1 MVGLHRRGSSA
12 ALYVPVHGEPGDI
25 TESFSSA
32 NRLARTRTGSLT
44 ADNTRPAKGELE
56 ELEEKESFIPTTR
69 YERPGAAGALG
80 WRDASGRTSRSGRGC
95 GWKGKLVLLVV
106 LGGAIGGAAWFAFF
120 RPESLQEDTW
130 LEAYKPGWWRA
141 SLSSVA
147 AEAEATAYGVA
158 TGLEANVAW
167 DTATGARDD
176 AYGTATSKWAQ
187 ASQAAYKGSYN
198 SDGDDYADG
207 DDSDLG
213 DESSELPAS
222 SYKDAAVAGVFSA
235 AASELV
241 STLLDNGTLAA
252 YKWHE
257 TLAPLGS
264 AHSKASEGRLLVVGA
279 SAFHHRTHMVGCR
292 LTNRTRTGDLHGT
305 HRSLVALLKR
315 LSFSPS
321 SDTLLHVGDLVGKSA
336 LNDSLATVSLLRKLG
351 ARGVRGNHDQRVL
364 EWRKWMEAYGPLTPS
379 APSRASASP
388 GAPSSRT
395 SAAVLKVGAALKGMQ
410 HRPAGK
416 QVQSGFA
423 RVAQAADYARHQAA
437 AASKLQGAHRDASRE
452 EERAPM
458 MPRGRKVR
466 RSWMTWLVGDGSD
479 DDEDN
484 EPPLSVFE
492 EPQDDV
498 MVKEDASAA
507 AEDHDV
513 TSFDLLV
520 SAGAPAP
527 SKSSVASKAVSATSK
542 AASGA
547 SSASQGGRRPFGRPA
562 ALASAATGVP
572 SSSTRTRPSS
582 SSTAAR
588 ASATVAAPASRL
600 ASTFTPVTVYDS
612 TGALLGPSYAHLD
625 PSLTP
630 SQLSSLGLVV
640 PDGWEWGGDHF
651 EIARHLSSADVA
663 YLEQL
668 PLTLWVDELRSYVVH
683 AGMVPWSSLDRVLS
697 RVDGSASAATQKQK
711 QKALAVPATLDST
724 TPLSFSPS
732 SSLARLLSKDSTRTA
747 LVLEKLNT
755 SPSTLLDMR
764 TLAPAGGRKGGDW
777 TVSAKGRKA
786 GKGAVP
792 WWGVWEEGMR
802 ECAQRRGC
810 DEVGVLYGHWAGQG
824 LQVQDHSCVSARASS
839 SSLFLGL
846 ALIGGCLSRAQNW
859 ARLGL
864 RLRPAPLG
872 ACGPALLRVIAV
884 LLQWTALSRI
894 LCRRI
899 VAHVERQGCH
909 SLGLQRQL
917 LLYRG
922 SKEAQGQAPLVLVLC
937 VLSLPLRIEQRR
949 TRRHAPRLQ
958 LQGQAKLARREAA
971 RQGLCGGGARL
982 RGRRELRHEHAH
994 GPEPE
999 HEHDGAHARLCA
1011 RGRAIL
1017 LGPGPR
1023 ALVLVLLG
1031 GVRRG
1036 RSPHRQR
1043 RRRRRRS
1050 RHQALVAPLEARVPA
1065 GPPGGRALE
1074 WRGSLGRRGGGG
1086 QGGGG
1091 GGRGGES
1098 DGGAAHGQ
1106 GQGRGARG
1114 AAGRGR
1120 FRRG

>member
-264 AHSKASEGRLLVVGA
+264 AHSKASEGRLLVVG
-279 SAFHHRTHMVGCR
+279 
-292 LTNRTRTGDLHGT
+292 DLHGT

-364 EWRKWMEAYGPLTPS
+364 EWRKWMEA
-379 APSRASASP
+379 
-388 GAPSSRT
+388 
-395 SAAVLKVGAALKGMQ
+395 
-410 HRPAGK
+410 
-416 QVQSGFA
+416 
-423 RVAQAADYARHQAA
+423 
-437 AASKLQGAHRDASRE
+437 
-452 EERAPM
+452 
-458 MPRGRKVR
+458 
-466 RSWMTWLVGDGSD
+466 
-479 DDEDN
+479 
-484 EPPLSVFE
+484 
-492 EPQDDV
+492 
-498 MVKEDASAA
+498 
-507 AEDHDV
+507 
-513 TSFDLLV
+513 
-520 SAGAPAP
+520 
-527 SKSSVASKAVSATSK
+527 
-542 AASGA
+542 
-547 SSASQGGRRPFGRPA
+547 
-562 ALASAATGVP
+562 
-572 SSSTRTRPSS
+572 
-582 SSTAAR
+582 
-588 ASATVAAPASRL
+588 
-600 ASTFTPVTVYDS
+600 TFTPVTVYDS

-697 RVDGSASAATQKQK
+697 R
-711 QKALAVPATLDST
+711 
-724 TPLSFSPS
+724 
-732 SSLARLLSKDSTRTA
+732 DSTRTA

-824 LQVQDHSCVSARASS
+824 LQVQDHSIGLDSGCVYGRRLSALVVPLSSASSPSSSSGPLSPASSAGASSLTSSGKGATPSVSNASS
-839 SSLFLGL
+839 SSTVEAKKHKVKPHSSSSSASSPSPSASSSAEPGATHPDSNSKAKPNWHGGRQRVKGSAAAALASEDVASSATSTRTGPSPSTSTTGRTHASALVDGPSFSDLDPAPSSSSSSAGYDEDE
-846 ALIGGCLSRAQNW
+846 ALIVNDDDDAAEADTKPWWRPWKRAYPQGRPGVAPW
-859 ARLGL
+859 SGADRSDAAEGEGKEEGEEGAAASPTAARLT
-864 RLRPAPLG
+864 AK
-872 ACGPALLRVIAV
+872 AKAEALAA
-884 LLQWTALSRI
+884 QQDGDAF
-894 LCRRI
+894 
-899 VAHVERQGCH
+899 AEDDDAA
-909 SLGLQRQL
+909 
-917 LLYRG
+917 
-922 SKEAQGQAPLVLVLC
+922 EAQEVAELIEADDEAEDGGDDDDWASPESAFAQERVVL
-937 VLSLPLRIEQRR
+937 
-949 TRRHAPRLQ
+949 
-958 LQGQAKLARREAA
+958 AA
-971 RQGLCGGGARL
+971 A
-982 RGRRELRHEHAH
+982 
-994 GPEPE
+994 
-999 HEHDGAHARLCA
+999 
-1011 RGRAIL
+1011 
-1017 LGPGPR
+1017 GPG
-1023 ALVLVLLG
+1023 G
-1031 GVRRG
+1031 K
-1036 RSPHRQR
+1036 
-1043 RRRRRRS
+1043 
-1050 RHQALVAPLEARVPA
+1050 VAWVVSVDCAAEADI
-1065 GPPGGRALE
+1065 E
-1074 WRGSLGRRGGGG
+1074 
-1086 QGGGG
+1086 
-1091 GGRGGES
+1091 
-1098 DGGAAHGQ
+1098 
-1106 GQGRGARG
+1106 
-1114 AAGRGR
+1114 
-1120 FRRG
+1120 